1 MKKFVY
7 QVAGFEY
14 VGFEA
19 FGDAWKQA
27 RAKATELHAGVYRL
41 VIKGEIVKQEVLVN
55 GGGVFL
61 PVDRVQ
67 PEQVI
72 IF

>member
-19 FGDAWKQA
+19 FGDAWRQA
-27 RAKATELHAGVYRL
+27 RAKATELHTAVYRL
-41 VIKGEIVKQEVLVN
+41 VIQN
-55 GGGVFL
+55 GQARQDVFTRGGCFL
-61 PVDRVQ
+61 PVACAQTTRVM
-67 PEQVI
+67 

>member
-27 RAKATELHAGVYRL
+27 RTKATELHAGVYRL

-55 GGGVFL
+55 GGVFL
-61 PVDRVQ
+61 SVDCVQ
-67 PEQVI
+67 PEQVL

>member
-14 VGFEA
+14 VGFET

-27 RAKATELHAGVYRL
+27 RAKATELHAGIYRL

-55 GGGVFL
+55 GGCFL
-61 PVDRVQ
+61 SVAYAE
-67 PEQVI
+67 PEQVL

>member
-14 VGFEA
+14 VGYEA

-27 RAKATELHAGVYRL
+27 RAKATELHTAVYRL
-41 VIKGEIVKQEVLVN
+41 VIQNGQVKQDVFTR
-55 GGGVFL
+55 GGCFL
-61 PVDRVQ
+61 PVTHAQSSCVM
-67 PEQVI
+67 V
-72 IF
+72 F